1 MIASRGTSCSG
12 NHLRKEHAAAPG
24 VEMGTGQPEMKNVA
38 TDLGGKGLRRD
49 AGLSYAPR
57 MPSQP
62 TGTARKEARAQRGRG
77 ARSAQFSVVMRP
89 GFEAELT
96 EPHPRRTR
104 AWQPNRHIVLQRT
117 ILSPAGSTARRMG
130 GGAPGK
136 RIERAASTAARA
148 AREKGAAPSLRYK
161 RTTPHK
167 ARQRAQA
174 MQCRASGGEG
184 RTACGEQA
192 ESVEG
197 YDGAQRA
204 TCAVVGSGRRRKHR
218 RRLRPDGRLD
228 GSRGMSVRFDVGRAR
243 AYRAVGSRLQSRA
256 PVGSVSER
264 ARTMSRLGRTTG
276 WAERA

>member
-1 MIASRGTSCSG
+1 
-12 NHLRKEHAAAPG
+12 
-24 VEMGTGQPEMKNVA
+24 MKNVA
-38 TDLGGKGLRRD
+38 TDLGGEGLRRD

-77 ARSAQFSVVMRP
+77 VRSAQFSVVMRP

-96 EPHPRRTR
+96 EPHPRTR
-104 AWQPNRHIVLQRT
+104 ACQPNRHIVIQRT
-117 ILSPAGSTARRMG
+117 ILSLAGSTARRMG

-148 AREKGAAPSLRYK
+148 ARETGAAPPLRYK

-184 RTACGEQA
+184 WTACGEQA

-218 RRLRPDGRLD
+218 RRLRLDGRLD

-256 PVGSVSER
+256 PVGSVSGR